1 MVGAASRAVGRFRAL
16 ARGGRGFR
24 LARVHAHGAVQRH
37 AGQHGFDGAGL
48 VVDDALEM
56 RFKLAVFAQQVV
68 EVAYKNRYS
77 QMRSN
82 SVCIEKPGVLHITH
96 AFAGAQQFTQR
107 FFIALQQGVDQL
119 VSGKYPRF
127 VLIVESFNG
136 FQQL

>member
-1 MVGAASRAVGRFRAL
+1 MGAASRAVGRFRAL

-82 SVCIEKPGVLHITH
+82 SVCMKNQASSTSRTPSLAPSNSPS
-96 AFAGAQQFTQR
+96 AF
-107 FFIALQQGVDQL
+107 
-119 VSGKYPRF
+119 S
-127 VLIVESFNG
+127 
-136 FQQL
+136 